1 MIQIKLE
8 KRNFQSL
15 LLFFLLFFLHRF
27 SFTTVTIRSDHFKRR
42 RFSNWQRFFV
52 LRPTSLVSFKCRAKK
67 KIFQWI
73 FFSRKWERKIWAS
86 GSRLALENSDI
97 VASSLYH
104 IKATWFAESLINK
117 AAEESHANSII
128 VMGKLCKL
136 NEKFARS
143 IIRMESSLIFNFYQW
158 F

>member
-15 LLFFLLFFLHRF
+15 LLFFFSFFLHRF

-42 RFSNWQRFFV
+42 RFPNWHRDFFFP
-52 LRPTSLVSFKCRAKK
+52 RPTSLESNAERKGKCSNV
-67 KIFQWI
+67 
-73 FFSRKWERKIWAS
+73 FSRKWERKMWAV

-97 VASSLYH
+97 VASSLHH

-117 AAEESHANSII
+117 AAKESHANSII
-128 VMGKLCKL
+128 LMGKLCIQ

-143 IIRMESSLIFNFYQW
+143 IARKESWLIFNFNLW
-158 F
+158 I